1 MFKDLDFLLFKVR
14 CDFNLKDLSLKF
26 INFLIVFVFILKGY
40 RKCDICR
47 KFYNERNCF
56 VVVFN
61 VGII

>member
-14 CDFNLKDLSLKF
+14 SDFNLKDFSLKF
-26 INFLIVFVFILKGY
+26 INFLIVFILKGY
-40 RKCDICR
+40 RKFVVCR
-47 KFYNERNCF
+47 MFYNERNCF

>member
-1 MFKDLDFLLFKVR
+1 MFRDLDFLLFKVR
-14 CDFNLKDLSLKF
+14 SDFNLKDFSLKF
-26 INFLIVFVFILKGY
+26 INFLIVFILKGY
-40 RKCDICR
+40 RKCVVCR